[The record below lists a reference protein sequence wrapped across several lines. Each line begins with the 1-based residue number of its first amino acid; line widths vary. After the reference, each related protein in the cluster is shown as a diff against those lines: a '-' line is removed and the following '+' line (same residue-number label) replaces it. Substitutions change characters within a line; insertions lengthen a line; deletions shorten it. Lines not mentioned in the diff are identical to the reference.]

1 MSDFGLSRFLESKP
15 IIVRDVD
22 KERSM
27 QDFNMTFDGLNSSE
41 LKLLLPRKMNRTT
54 YIHSEKPGVF
64 VWDSYHLQWEHEP
77 DNTYTFTDEE
87 LRKHMFESQYA
98 PEDEHEFTKLR
109 RFNNEFC
116 DSSDLEFYLCVR
128 ETGNIPV
135 FAWNTQLK
143 RWVKNHAT

>member
-27 QDFNMTFDGLNSSE
+27 HDFDLSFEGLCSSE
-41 LKLLLPRKMNRTT
+41 LKLLLPRTKNKTT
-54 YIHSEKPGVF
+54 YIHSEKPGIF
-64 VWDSYHLQWEHEP
+64 VWDSYHSQWEHEP
-77 DNTYTFTDEE
+77 DVVHTFTDEE

-98 PEDEHEFTKLR
+98 HDEFAKLR

-116 DSSDLEFYLCVR
+116 DSSDLEFYLYVR
-128 ETGNIPV
+128 ETGDIPV

-143 RWVKNHAT
+143 RWVNHAT